1 MRTLIEKIAYCV
13 DVLHHN
19 ILFRRPALCYAL
31 KGKERQHSHS
41 IIWRESANTETTSRA
56 GVRVRG
62 YGWYRPRYEARYA
75 GRRMLSGLEIFGLDG
90 EAMVVRGELSD
101 EVIRR

>member
-13 DVLHHN
+13 NVLHHN
-19 ILFRRPALCYAL
+19 ILFRGPTLCYAL
-31 KGKERQHSHS
+31 KGEECQYSHS
-41 IIWRESANTETTSRA
+41 KVGRESANTETTSRA

-75 GRRMLSGLEIFGLDG
+75 GRRMLSGFEIVGLDG
-90 EAMVVRGELSD
+90 EAMVVGGELSD
-101 EVIRR
+101 GVI